1 MAVTANFNFDLIEFD
16 KTPWHEIHHN
26 FQRSVDAL
34 LNKYISVTNFKGVW
48 DNSLSI
54 SKDDIYVDPDLGSLW
69 KSLVAHTSSTSGTFA
84 ADRATNAGRW
94 EGFTV
99 NIQNGGAWAASTAYA
114 VNTFLTDSGRFG
126 VTINTY
132 TSDPTSYDN
141 DVTNGN
147 IITLIDS
154 TARKDE
160 DFFIVDSADV
170 TKRWNFEVSNIPT
183 GTTNVWTVPYDASV
197 TTDIFVGRD
206 TPQTLSNKVLNA
218 PQIND
223 TSQDHQYVFAV
234 NELADDRTVTLPL
247 LTGNDTF
254 VFESHAQTLTNK
266 TLAGLTLS
274 DDLQFSN
281 ANPNIIGADTDGA
294 LSITADTATNQGGN
308 IVLYGNTHGTK
319 AQDIE
324 FRADATIVM
333 NWDESGSKWAI
344 TGGLDVSTDL
354 DVDGT
359 ANLDAVDIDG
369 NVQLDGTLTVG
380 VDGTGKDVKF
390 FGDTSSAFILWD
402 ESADKL
408 LTAGGAVID
417 IVKDKLLIG
426 STAVT
431 TTAAQLNI
439 LDGATVTTAE
449 LNLIDGGTARGTT
462 SVASGDG
469 ILINDAGTMRMTN
482 VDTVSTYFASHSVGG
497 GNIVTTGALDAGS
510 ITSGFGSIDNGSS
523 TITTTGAVGTGA
535 LTVGSGVVTIPSGA
549 YDAPSL
555 TFSGDTDLGL
565 YAAAAN
571 TLGIWA
577 SAGIGIG
584 TNNPDGDGI
593 HYQSA
598 GTAGTVTAHTDADE
612 LVIESNASAGIS
624 ILTPND
630 DLGSLYFGDPDDNDV
645 MSVRGDHAN
654 NRLAFYANGGN
665 PSWYINNGHNFFP
678 HVTESYLIGNSS
690 YEVGTIYVQNSIV
703 VSDKRRKTDH
713 GALDEAAA
721 IIGALDP
728 RWFTFKDTVV
738 DDITT
743 TVKRPK
749 MKTKRT
755 TSTEIVEVDGKLVQK
770 KVTKNVKK
778 PVYESKDVHDE
789 DGNVIGTK
797 DEPVFE
803 SVEEVE
809 KGRTITH
816 SERRAGLMAQDVKSA
831 MDGLGINDSWT
842 LYRYDEESDTHSLQY
857 QELIAVLVG
866 AVKSLQSR
874 VDALEG

>member
-48 DNSLSI
+48 DNSLSISKDDIYVDPDLGSLWKSLVAHTSSTSGTFAADRATNAGRWEGFTVNIQNGGAWAASTAYAVNTFLTDSGRFGVTINTYTSDPTSYDNDVTNGNIITLIDSTARKDEDFFIVDSADVTKRWNFEVSNIPTGTTNVWTVPYDASVTTDIFVGRDTPQTLSNKVLNAPQINDTSLSI

-555 TFSGDTDLGL
+555 TFSGDTDMGL

-624 ILTPND
+624 ILT
-630 DLGSLYFGDPDDNDV
+630 LSLI
-645 MSVRGDHAN
+645 H
-654 NRLAFYANGGN
+654 
-665 PSWYINNGHNFFP
+665 I
-678 HVTESYLIGNSS
+678 
-690 YEVGTIYVQNSIV
+690 
-703 VSDKRRKTDH
+703 
-713 GALDEAAA
+713 
-721 IIGALDP
+721 
-728 RWFTFKDTVV
+728 
-738 DDITT
+738 
-743 TVKRPK
+743 
-749 MKTKRT
+749 
-755 TSTEIVEVDGKLVQK
+755 
-770 KVTKNVKK
+770 
-778 PVYESKDVHDE
+778 
-789 DGNVIGTK
+789 
-797 DEPVFE
+797 
-803 SVEEVE
+803 
-809 KGRTITH
+809 
-816 SERRAGLMAQDVKSA
+816 
-831 MDGLGINDSWT
+831 
-842 LYRYDEESDTHSLQY
+842 
-857 QELIAVLVG
+857 
-866 AVKSLQSR
+866 
-874 VDALEG
+874 